1 MLCYWPMSD
10 PHDWENLPQDVK
22 NYIRYLR
29 RYIINLEQ
37 TPPQQKIEELQGV
50 IQRLQVDLEDAQA
63 TIAQQ
68 QQIIQTLQQQL
79 AHVQTQLNQNSS
91 NSSLPPS
98 SDRFHV
104 KRRPPQPPSG
114 KSRGGQPH
122 HPRGSRPLVPPERVT
137 QIIPCLPTSCR
148 RCGHE
153 LTGTD
158 PNPLRYQV
166 VELPPPVQPEVT
178 EYQQHRLTCP
188 CCQTTTC
195 GALPAHVRGHTGP
208 RLQATLAVLA
218 AGYRQSVRSVQ
229 ALASQLWSLELSTGL
244 ISKLRQQ
251 TAEALQQPYA
261 EVSQYVKN
269 QNVNIDETG
278 WREGKKKGYLW
289 MAVAT
294 GATVFKIALSRGHQ
308 VAQAILGLT
317 YNRVAT
323 CDRLKSYW
331 WIERLQWCWA
341 HLRRDFQ
348 AMIDRQNAGSPVGKK
363 LLSLSDEL
371 FHDWHL
377 YKKGKQSRRWLVQRM
392 EGLRQRVHRALQRGK
407 ACGCAKTAGT
417 CRELLGHESWLWTF
431 AEVAGV
437 EPTNNTGER
446 AGRQAVMWRK
456 VGGRSDGPR
465 GSRFIERM
473 LTVVHTCKQRGKE
486 VLSYVESCC
495 RAWQEHQPV
504 PALIKDTS

>member
-1 MLCYWPMSD
+1 MSD
-10 PHDWENLPQDVK
+10 PQAWENLPPDVQ

-68 QQIIQTLQQQL
+68 QHLIQTLQQQL
-79 AHVQTQLNQNSS
+79 AQVHTQLNQNSS

-114 KSRGGQPH
+114 KSRGGLPH
-122 HPRGSRPLVPPERVT
+122 HPPASRPLVPPERVT
-137 QIIPCLPTSCR
+137 HIIPCLPTSCR
-148 RCGHE
+148 RCGHQ

-158 PNPLRYQV
+158 PQPLRYQV
-166 VELPPPVQPEVT
+166 VELPPPVLPEVT

-188 CCQTTTC
+188 HCQTTTC
-195 GALPAHVRGHTGP
+195 GVLPAQVRGHTGP
-208 RLQATLAVLA
+208 RLQATLAVVA
-218 AGYRQSVRSVQ
+218 ASYRQSVRSVK
-229 ALASQLWSLELSTGL
+229 ALAKQLWSLDLSTGL
-244 ISKLRQQ
+244 ISNLRKQ
-251 TAEALQQPYA
+251 TAAALQQPYE
-261 EVSQYVKN
+261 EVRRYV
-269 QNVNIDETG
+269 QNHHVNIDETG

-289 MAVAT
+289 MAVAR

-308 VAQAILGLT
+308 VAQAILGPE
-317 YNRVAT
+317 YNQVAT

-331 WIERLQWCWA
+331 WIKRLQWCWA

-348 AMIDRQNAGSPVGKK
+348 AMIDRHNAGSSVGKK
-363 LLSLSDEL
+363 LLALSDEL
-371 FHDWHL
+371 FHDWHR
-377 YKKGKQSRRWLVQRM
+377 YKEGKQSRRWLVQCM
-392 EGLRQRVHRALQRGK
+392 ESLRQRVHRALQRGV
-407 ACGCAKTAGT
+407 ASGCAKTAGT

-431 AEVAGV
+431 VEVTGV
-437 EPTNNTGER
+437 EPTNNSGER
-446 AGRQAVMWRK
+446 AGRHAVMWRK
-456 VGGRSDGPR
+456 VGGRSDGWW

-473 LTVVHTCKQRGKE
+473 LTVVQTCQQQGKD
-486 VLSYVESCC
+486 VLNYVESCC
-495 RAWQEHQPV
+495 RAWQEHQPA
-504 PALIKDTS
+504 PALIDDTS

>member
-1 MLCYWPMSD
+1 MSD
-10 PHDWENLPQDVK
+10 PQAWENLPPDVQ

-68 QQIIQTLQQQL
+68 QHLIQTLQQQL
-79 AHVQTQLNQNSS
+79 AQVHTQLNQNST

-122 HPRGSRPLVPPERVT
+122 HPPASRPLVPPERVT
-137 QIIPCLPTSCR
+137 HIIPCLPTSCR

-158 PNPLRYQV
+158 PQPLRYQV
-166 VELPPPVQPEVT
+166 VELPPPVLPEVT

-188 CCQTTTC
+188 HCQTTTC
-195 GALPAHVRGHTGP
+195 GVLPAQVRGHTGP
-208 RLQATLAVLA
+208 RLQATLAVVA
-218 AGYRQSVRSVQ
+218 ASYRQSVRSVK
-229 ALASQLWSLELSTGL
+229 ALAKQLWSLDLSTGL
-244 ISKLRQQ
+244 ISNLRKQ
-251 TAEALQQPYA
+251 TAAALQQPYE
-261 EVSQYVKN
+261 EVRRYV
-269 QNVNIDETG
+269 QNHHVNIDETG

-289 MAVAT
+289 MAVAR
-294 GATVFKIALSRGHQ
+294 GATVFKIALSRGRQ
-308 VAQAILGLT
+308 VAQAILGPE
-317 YNRVAT
+317 YNQVAT

-331 WIERLQWCWA
+331 WIKRLQWCWA

-348 AMIDRQNAGSPVGKK
+348 AMIDRHNAGSSVGKK
-363 LLSLSDEL
+363 LLALSDEL
-371 FHDWHL
+371 FHDWHR
-377 YKKGKQSRRWLVQRM
+377 YKEGKQSRRWLVQRM
-392 EGLRQRVHRALQRGK
+392 KGLRQRVYRALQRGV
-407 ACGCAKTAGT
+407 ASGCAKTAGT

-431 AEVAGV
+431 VEVTGV
-437 EPTNNTGER
+437 EPTNNSGER
-446 AGRQAVMWRK
+446 AGRHAVMWRK
-456 VGGRSDGPR
+456 VGGRSDGWW

-473 LTVVHTCKQRGKE
+473 LTVVQTCQQQGKD
-486 VLSYVESCC
+486 VLNYVESCC

-504 PALIKDTS
+504 PALINDTS